1 MANIN
6 SLTSNSYSSS
16 SSIYGNRNVL
26 TGLASGMDTEA
37 MIENSVVGYQTKI
50 SELQQKQ
57 TKVEWKQDAY
67 RELID
72 QMYSITNKYT
82 SFASETNLSSNA
94 FFTNNVTTTV
104 NGGNASAITASG
116 RATSDIRINAVD
128 QLATAARY
136 TVDSSAL
143 DINVKNDAAGD
154 AINWGESLTKGT
166 LSGTMTLKAG
176 SSTIELKFTDEDK
189 YASLNELVAG
199 VNKKLEDQSADVK
212 ATLKNGEITFETT
225 GSAKT
230 RGDSVYISGASGN
243 LKTMLDVTT
252 ATSSADEKRFEY
264 KSFSVKGDASG
275 LTKTMSMAEYLSGKT
290 VNVTLDGVTKSI
302 KIGDLESGATTED
315 LKNDLQKGINK
326 EFGSGKITVGTTD
339 GALRFDVAEGSGST
353 LKVASSVGKE
363 LGIGEAGVSNVF
375 NTSQKLGSL
384 VGEDW
389 LKENART
396 KATPDSSGTERYF
409 DQDGNEL
416 KLSDGKFYR
425 TNGNGGFL
433 YKNGEKVSGMW
444 AYSLKTDTD
453 GNLIKADGDE
463 YYRVNN
469 KGEWTYSLQIGGASI
484 DGITGD
490 TTMEG
495 VLNKINS
502 SNTAGVKV
510 SYSNLTGQFVFS
522 SQQTGAGS
530 DVTFEGALAQ
540 KLFGVKQSP
549 ANTTLESLFGD
560 TFTWGENDNDSITIM
575 LRKEAGGTYTVG
587 EFKKNDTVEAFMQ
600 KLNEI
605 ENGVFQNMLSYDES
619 TGKYV
624 LGGGY
629 ENGQPGSVTLGARR
643 QGGSLSLD
651 TLLDKANAAVA
662 TLGVEKTEGK
672 DAVIRATVNGK
683 DLTLNRSSNVI
694 DMDGMSVTLKEK
706 FSAYGEDEKLN
717 EADALT
723 FSASSN
729 SDKIVDAVKT
739 FVEDVNKLMTDVHN
753 AFTTQPLTKTSH
765 ASSKGVTYYEP
776 LTEEDRNDMSE
787 SAIEKYEEKA
797 KTGLLFGDSD
807 LRSLYD
813 KLLTAIQ
820 ASGTDRA
827 DLESIGLSTAYSGG
841 VTTFKLNESKLR
853 EALDSDPD
861 KVRNI
866 FTKTT
871 EGGSATNGLM
881 ASVKIT
887 LNDYA
892 STSLASPGVL
902 VRKAG
907 TKLSAVSL
915 LNNNLYQQISNL
927 DKQIESWQTKL
938 SSRVD
943 YYTKQ
948 FTALEK
954 MMSTM
959 NNQSSMLADLMGY

>member
-37 MIENSVVGYQTKI
+37 MIENSVTGYQTKI
-50 SELQQKQ
+50 AELQQKQ
-57 TKVEWKQDAY
+57 TKLEWKQDAY
-67 RELID
+67 RELTD
-72 QMYSITNKYT
+72 QMYSITSKYT

-94 FFTNNVTTTV
+94 FFTNNVSTTV
-104 NGGNASAITASG
+104 NGGNASAVTASG
-116 RATSDIRINAVD
+116 KATSDIRINAVD

-143 DINVKNDAAGD
+143 DINVKNEAVGD

-189 YASLNELVAG
+189 YASLNELVDG
-199 VNKKLEDQSADVK
+199 INKKLDDQSADVK

-264 KSFSVKGDASG
+264 KSFSLKGDASG

-290 VNVTLDGVTKSI
+290 VNVTLDGVSKSI
-302 KIGDLESGATTED
+302 KIGDLGNDATTED
-315 LKNDLQKGINK
+315 LKNDLQKSVDK
-326 EFGSGKITVGTTD
+326 EFGSGKVTVGLTD
-339 GALRFDVAEGSGST
+339 TKWAYDDSGNPATFSKGLTFDVAEGSGST
-353 LKVASSVGKE
+353 LKVTSSVGKE
-363 LGIGEAGVSNVF
+363 LGIGEAGVSNYF
-375 NTSQKLGSL
+375 NTSQKLSDL

-389 LKENART
+389 LKANART
-396 KATPDSSGTERYF
+396 EATLDSNAAERYF
-409 DQDGNEL
+409 DKDGNEL

-433 YKNGEKVSGMW
+433 YKNGEKVSGTW
-444 AYSLKTDTD
+444 AYSLKSDTD
-453 GNLIKADGDE
+453 GNLIKADGDK

-469 KGEWTYSLQIGGASI
+469 KGEWAYSLQIGGASI

-495 VLNKINS
+495 ILNKINS

-510 SYSNLTGQFVFS
+510 SYSNLTGQFVFT

-530 DVTFEGALAQ
+530 EVSFEGALAQ
-540 KLFGVKQSP
+540 KLFGVSDGKKLGSVFSGVNWSED
-549 ANTTLESLFGD
+549 AVKIGGVSLTGTSALSAES
-560 TFTWGENDNDSITIM
+560 
-575 LRKEAGGTYTVG
+575 
-587 EFKKNDTVEAFMQ
+587 TVEDLRELINNAGFSFR
-600 KLNEI
+600 I
-605 ENGVFQNMLSYDES
+605 EREERTGAYSFVSTS
-619 TGKYV
+619 TGK
-624 LGGGY
+624 
-629 ENGQPGSVTLGARR
+629 TLEEFDRSLLIGEKSYKLTDIFKADTGAAYTK
-643 QGGSLSLD
+643 G
-651 TLLDKANAAVA
+651 
-662 TLGVEKTEGK
+662 E

-683 DLTLNRSSNVI
+683 DIQLNRSSNVI
-694 DMDGMSVTLKEK
+694 DMDGLSVTLKEE
-706 FSAYGEDEKLN
+706 FSAYGDDGKLKA
-717 EADALT
+717 ADALT
-723 FSASSN
+723 FSTSSN

-739 FVEDVNKLMTDVHN
+739 FVEDVNKLMSDVHK
-753 AFTTQPLTKTSH
+753 AFTTQPITKTSNS
-765 ASSKGVTYYEP
+765 SSKGVTYYEP
-776 LTEEDRNDMSE
+776 LTEEDRNGMSE

-813 KLLTAIQ
+813 KLLTAVQ
-820 ASGTDRA
+820 SFGADRT
-827 DLESIGLSTAYSGG
+827 DLESIGLTTAYSGG
-841 VTTFKLNESKLR
+841 VTTFKLNETKLR
-853 EALDSDPD
+853 EALDGDPD

-881 ASVKIT
+881 ASLKMT

-915 LNNNLYQQISNL
+915 LNNNIYQQISNL

>member
-37 MIENSVVGYQTKI
+37 MIENSETGYQTKI

-57 TKVEWKQDAY
+57 TKLEWKQDAY

-94 FFTNNVTTTV
+94 FFTSNVTTTV
-104 NGGNASAITASG
+104 NGGNASAVTASG
-116 RATSDIRINAVD
+116 KATSDIRINAVD

-136 TVDSSAL
+136 TVDASAL
-143 DINVKNDAAGD
+143 DINVKSEAAGD
-154 AINWGESLTKGT
+154 AINWGDELTKGT
-166 LSGTMTLKAG
+166 LSGTMTLKVG
-176 SSTIELKFTDEDK
+176 SSSVELKFTDEDK
-189 YASLNELVAG
+189 YASLDELVAG
-199 VNKKLEDQSADVK
+199 INKKLDDQSADVK
-212 ATLKNGEITFETT
+212 ATLQGGEITFETKGT
-225 GSAKT
+225 AKT

-243 LKTMLDVTT
+243 LKTMLNVTT
-252 ATSSADEKRFEY
+252 ATSSADEKRFDY
-264 KSFSVKGDASG
+264 KSFSLKGSASD
-275 LTKTMSMAEYLSGKT
+275 LTKKMSMAEYLSGKT
-290 VNVTLDGVTKSI
+290 VDVTLNGVTKSI
-302 KIGDLESGATTED
+302 KIGDLTE
-315 LKNDLQKGINK
+315 
-326 EFGSGKITVGTTD
+326 GTTD
-339 GALRFDVAEGSGST
+339 ELAAELQKSVNKELGAYKVTVSATGGGLKFDVTEGSGST
-353 LKVASSVGKE
+353 LKVTSSVGKE

-375 NTSQKLGSL
+375 NTSQKLNSL

-389 LKENART
+389 LKANART
-396 KATPDSSGTERYF
+396 EATLDSDAGKRYF
-409 DQDGNEL
+409 DKDGNEL
-416 KLSDGKFYR
+416 KLIDGTFYR
-425 TNGNGGFL
+425 TNGNGGIL
-433 YKNGEKVSGMW
+433 YKNGEKVVGAWS
-444 AYSLKTDTD
+444 YSLDTDTE
-453 GNLIKADGDE
+453 GNLIKADGGK

-469 KGEWTYSLQIGGASI
+469 KGEWAYSLQIGGASI
-484 DGITGD
+484 EGITGN
-490 TTMEG
+490 TTMES

-502 SNTAGVKV
+502 NDAAGVKV
-510 SYSNLTGQFVFS
+510 SYSNLTEQFVFT

-530 DVTFEGALAQ
+530 DVSLEGALAQ
-540 KLFGVKQSP
+540 KLFGIKQGP

-560 TFTWGENDNDSITIM
+560 TFAWDANNGDVRIM
-575 LRKEAGGTYTVG
+575 MRQEVGSTFEVGT
-587 EFKKNDTVEAFMQ
+587 FNKNDTVETFIE
-600 KLNEI
+600 KLNAVD
-605 ENGVFQNMLSYDES
+605 NGAFQNVFSFDEKA
-619 TGKYV
+619 GKYV
-624 LGGGY
+624 LSDEYQAGQ
-629 ENGQPGSVTLGARR
+629 NGKLILSAFR
-643 QGGSLSLD
+643 QSSRLD
-651 TLLDKANAAVA
+651 LDALLEKANSAVA
-662 TLGVEKTEGK
+662 TLGAEKTEGK

-683 DLTLNRSSNVI
+683 DLELKRSSNVI
-694 DMDGMSVTLKEK
+694 DMDGLAVTLKEK
-706 FSAYGEDEKLN
+706 FSAYDEDGSLK

-729 SDKIVDAVKT
+729 SDKIVDAIKT
-739 FVEDVNKLMTDVHN
+739 FVEDVNKLITDVHG

-765 ASSKGVTYYEP
+765 SSSKGVTYYEP
-776 LTEEDRNDMSE
+776 LTEDDRNDMSE

-813 KLLTAIQ
+813 KLLTTIQ
-820 ASGTDRA
+820 SSGTDRA

-841 VTTFKLNESKLR
+841 ITTFKLNETKLR

-881 ASVKIT
+881 ASLKMT
-887 LNDYA
+887 MNDYA

-902 VRKAG
+902 VSKAG

-915 LNNNLYQQISNL
+915 INNNLYQQISNL

-954 MMSTM
+954 LMSTM

>member
-37 MIENSVVGYQTKI
+37 MIENSVTGYQTKI

-57 TKVEWKQDAY
+57 TKLEWKQDAY

-72 QMYSITNKYT
+72 QMYNITNKYT

-94 FFTNNVTTTV
+94 FFTSNVTTTV
-104 NGGNASAITASG
+104 DGANASAVAASG
-116 RATSDIRINAVD
+116 KATSDVRINAVD

-143 DINVKNDAAGD
+143 DINVKNEAVGD

-264 KSFSVKGDASG
+264 KSFSLKGDASG

-290 VNVTLDGVTKSI
+290 VNVTLDGVSKSI
-302 KIGDLESGATTED
+302 KIGDLGNGATTED
-315 LKNDLQKGINK
+315 LRNDLQKSIDK
-326 EFGSGKITVGTTD
+326 QFGSGKITVGTTD

-353 LKVASSVGKE
+353 LKVTSSVGKE
-363 LGIGEAGVSNVF
+363 LGIGEAGVSNSF
-375 NTSQKLGSL
+375 NTSQKLSNL

-389 LKENART
+389 LKANART
-396 KATPDSSGTERYF
+396 EATLDSNAAERYF
-409 DQDGNEL
+409 DKDGNEL

-425 TNGNGGFL
+425 TTGNGGFL
-433 YKNGEKVSGMW
+433 YKNGEKVSGTW
-444 AYSLKTDTD
+444 AYSLKSDTD
-453 GNLIKADGDE
+453 GNLIKADGDK

-469 KGEWTYSLQIGGASI
+469 KGEWAYSLQIGGASI

-490 TTMEG
+490 TTMEDI
-495 VLNKINS
+495 LNKINS

-510 SYSNLTGQFVFS
+510 SYSNLTGQFVFT

-530 DVTFEGALAQ
+530 DVSFEGALAQ
-540 KLFGVKQSP
+540 KLFGIKQGP

-560 TFTWGENDNDSITIM
+560 TFTWGANGSVGIV
-575 LRKEAGGTYTVG
+575 LRQEPGDIFAVGT
-587 EFKKNDTVEAFMQ
+587 FNKNDTVETFIQ
-600 KLNEI
+600 QLNKVG
-605 ENGVFQNMLSYDES
+605 NGAFQNAFSYDEN

-624 LGGGY
+624 LSDEYLAGK
-629 ENGQPGSVTLGARR
+629 NGKLLLGA
-643 QGGSLSLD
+643 GGQSSKLDLSALVE
-651 TLLDKANAAVA
+651 KANSAVA
-662 TLGVEKTEGK
+662 TLGAEKTEGK

-683 DLTLNRSSNVI
+683 DLELKRSSNVI
-694 DMDGMSVTLKEK
+694 DMDGLSVTLKET
-706 FSAYGEDEKLN
+706 FSAYGDDGKLK

-723 FSASSN
+723 FSSSSN
-729 SDKIVDAVKT
+729 SDKVVDAVKT
-739 FVEDVNKLMTDVHN
+739 FVDDVNKLMTDVHK
-753 AFTTQPLTKTSH
+753 AFTTQPITKTSNS
-765 ASSKGVTYYEP
+765 SSKGVTYYEP

-820 ASGTDRA
+820 SFGTDRV
-827 DLESIGLSTAYSGG
+827 DLESIGLSTTYSGG
-841 VTTFKLNESKLR
+841 ITTFKLNETKLR

-861 KVRNI
+861 KVRNV

-881 ASVKIT
+881 ASLKMT

-892 STSLASPGVL
+892 STSLAGPGVL

-915 LNNNLYQQISNL
+915 LNNNIYQQISNL

-954 MMSTM
+954 LMSTM